1 VHWWDYSQSYLDR
14 MNQEGKNVFEEGQ
27 ILLFDKPLYWTS
39 FDLVNKIRI
48 MIRSALGIKKIKVGH
63 AGTLDPLASGLM
75 IICTGKATKR
85 IDEFRDLDKEY
96 IAIIHLGETT
106 PSFDLETE
114 VDKQYSTAHINEDMV
129 KKELNG
135 FLGEQKQT
143 PPLYSAK
150 FINGKRAYEY
160 ARKGVEK
167 SLEAVTVN
175 FREIE
180 LVDFT
185 MPEIKIRLLCSKGTY
200 IRSFA
205 RDIGQSLGSGAYLS
219 SLKRS
224 AIGSYRLDDAT
235 DLEKFELLLQQMKQS

>member
-1 VHWWDYSQSYLDR
+1 MILPERSF
-14 MNQEGKNVFEEGQ
+14 FEDGQ
-27 ILLFDKPLYWTS
+27 VLLLDKPVYWTS

-48 MIRSALGIKKIKVGH
+48 MIRSTMGIKKIKVGH

-85 IDEFRDLDKEY
+85 ILEFSELDKEY
-96 IAIIHLGETT
+96 VATIHLGETT

-114 VDKQYSTAHINEDMV
+114 VNGHYSIDHLSRELVQCA
-129 KKELNG
+129 LNG
-135 FLGEQKQT
+135 FLGRQKQT

-150 FINGKRAYEY
+150 FINGKRAYEM

-167 SLEAVTVN
+167 ELEPVTVF

-180 LVDFT
+180 LIEYEP
-185 MPEIKIRLLCSKGTY
+185 PEVKVRLLCSKGTY

-205 RDIGQSLGSGAYLS
+205 RDLGKTLACGAYLS

-224 AIGSYRLDDAT
+224 AIGPYTLSEAS
-235 DLEKFELLLQQMKQS
+235 DLEKFQLFLQQMKQS